1 MNLKKLSLLAIITM
15 FCLSAAAQFKLSGK
29 ITHYSGNQKLQINIP
44 VIYGFYKENS
54 IEIPVAKDG
63 TFAITLPVQS
73 QKFSNLIYQRTF
85 TSLLLTPK
93 RNLNITIN
101 EKDTAVKLISGT
113 ALAENNV
120 MQQVNLEE
128 YPFFLSGTNEKRY
141 DNLSIAELR
150 EKVIMPYYQQRDEK
164 IKKVQ
169 ASNLSA
175 NYKAVIAAELKYIA
189 YNYLNDLP
197 RTELSNKNIIDSFI
211 VDVFDNSDKNPE
223 VFPAGPQYY
232 RFVDNYIRYLETKA
246 FLKVKPN
253 KLLPNELIAYFGI
266 TLDSAN
272 KIVKNFG
279 KPYWRWIGAT
289 KNLPTAVVEQYTYQ
303 QLITLFGDK
312 DLRQAEGLANA
323 FMAKFPSSSYN
334 SAIQKNR
341 AVLRQLLAQNE
352 LNAKIKIFDGYEKTS
367 SIYDVISTLKGKVV
381 YVDVWGTWCGP
392 CKEELKYNP
401 QLKAR
406 FEGKDVAFV
415 YLDMDDDDK
424 DAIWREYIKVN
435 GLTGIHLR
443 KNRETIEPFWKELC
457 AITADKAA
465 YYPQYFIFD
474 KEGKLVVSKAK
485 RPSSS
490 EALYQQIETYLK

>member
-1 MNLKKLSLLAIITM
+1 MNLKKLFLLAVNFI
-15 FCLSAAAQFKLSGK
+15 FCLTAAAQFKLSGK
-29 ITHYSGNQKLQINIP
+29 IVNYSGNQKLQINIP
-44 VIYGFYKENS
+44 VIYGFHKENS
-54 IEIPVAKDG
+54 IEIPIAKDG
-63 TFAITLPVQS
+63 TFAITLPIQS
-73 QKFSNLIYQRTF
+73 QRFSNLIYQRTF

-93 RNLNITIN
+93 KNLNLSIN
-101 EKDTAVKLISGT
+101 EKDTVVKLISGT

-120 MQQVNLEE
+120 MQQIDLEE
-128 YPFFLSGTNEKRY
+128 YPFFLSGTDEKRY
-141 DNLSIAELR
+141 NDFSVAELR
-150 EKVIMPYYQQRDEK
+150 KKVIVPYYEQRDEK
-164 IKKVQ
+164 IKKVR
-169 ASNLSA
+169 ASNISVKD
-175 NYKAVIAAELKYIA
+175 KALIVSEIKYIS

-197 RTELSNKNIIDSFI
+197 RTELSNKKIIDSFI
-211 VDVFDNSDKNPE
+211 VDIFDNSDKNPE

-232 RFVDNYIRYLETKA
+232 SFVDNYIRYLETKA

-253 KLLPNELIAYFGI
+253 MLLPNELIPYFGI

-272 KIVKNFG
+272 KIVKRFG
-279 KPYWRWIGAT
+279 KPFWRWIGAI
-289 KNLPTAVVEQYTYQ
+289 KNLPAPVVEQYTYQ
-303 QLITLFGDK
+303 QLITLFGDR

-323 FMAKFPSSSYN
+323 FTAKFPKSSYN
-334 SAIQKNR
+334 GAINKNR
-341 AVLRQLLAQNE
+341 IALRQLLAQNE

-367 SIYDVISTLKGKVV
+367 SIYDVINTLKGKVV

-392 CKEELKYNP
+392 CKEELKHNP
-401 QLKAR
+401 QLKTR

-424 DAIWREYIKVN
+424 DATWREYIKVN
-435 GLTGIHLR
+435 GLNGIHLR

-457 AITADKAA
+457 AITEDKTE

-485 RPSSS
+485 RPSSG

>member
-1 MNLKKLSLLAIITM
+1 MNLKKLSLLVLTSI
-15 FCLSAAAQFKLSGK
+15 FCLTAAAQFKLSGK
-29 ITHYSGNQKLQINIP
+29 IINYSGNQKLQLNIP
-44 VIYGFYKENS
+44 VISGFYKENS

-63 TFAITLPVQS
+63 TFTITVPIKM

-93 RNLNITIN
+93 KNLSITIN
-101 EKDTAVKLISGT
+101 ERDTAVKLISGT
-113 ALAENNV
+113 ALPENNI
-120 MQQVNLEE
+120 MQQINLEQF
-128 YPFFLSGTNEKRY
+128 PFFLSGTNEKRY
-141 DNLSIAELR
+141 DNLSIAELK
-150 EKVIMPYYQQRDEK
+150 EKVITPYYQQRDEK
-164 IKKVQ
+164 IKKVR

-175 NYKAVIAAELKYIA
+175 NDKAVIAAEVKYIT

-211 VDVFDNSDKNPE
+211 VYVFDNSDKNPD

-232 RFVDNYIRYLETKA
+232 AFVDNYIRYLETKA
-246 FLKVKPN
+246 FIKVKPD
-253 KLLPNELIAYFGI
+253 KLLTNELIPYYGI
-266 TLDSAN
+266 TLDSA
-272 KIVKNFG
+272 KKLVKNYG

-289 KNLPTAVVEQYTYQ
+289 KNLPARVVEQYTYQ

-323 FMAKFPSSSYN
+323 FMAKFPNSSYN
-334 SAIQKNR
+334 STIDKNR
-341 AVLRQLLAQNE
+341 TALKQLLAQNE

-367 SIYDVISTLKGKVV
+367 SIYDVINTLKGKVV

-401 QLKAR
+401 QLKTR

-415 YLDMDDDDK
+415 YLDMDEDDK
-424 DAIWREYIKVN
+424 DATWREYIKVN

-443 KNRETIEPFWKELC
+443 KTRETIAPFWKELC
-457 AITADKAA
+457 AITTDKTE